1 MLGIKKVDE
10 NRPKNSQVLM
20 QTENF
25 TLTEQLRLFHCSWQG
40 TSKGSVQEEK
50 KKICSTHFIGLQG
63 AKVSGVQL

>member
-20 QTENF
+20 QMENF
-25 TLTEQLRLFHCSWQG
+25 TLTEQLRVFHCSWQEDFK
-40 TSKGSVQEEK
+40 SKGEGRK
-50 KKICSTHFIGLQG
+50 KYILYSLHSIQG